1 LDEDSVINDIE
12 NVGVYKVLL
21 LGTGNDDIIQSL
33 IGFNIDKSIFQ
44 DGNNCLIEIKKTF
57 NDRIIEFEFVN
68 DIMQLPNKDESFAL
82 IRKAFKNYST
92 GVNIE
97 RFFNGEKIPSLQIKD
112 FDPSLLINTNEDIE
126 LLIGA
131 KLIKAI
137 RIKYV
142 ESFKKESVISYINT
156 LRIVTLNYFV
166 TKINSIKSP
175 DQEIDEFII
184 SIDPHSLL
192 LKLGINQDYNM
203 VILNKKDD
211 TLVKFFEKIIN
222 GYAGNLNRE
231 ADLNGGTLERI
242 LKSVFYVTDSQ
253 YIEDTRQSKDSDQ
266 KNTIPEEIIKN
277 NSLENRNIRKN
288 VIYTLSYLLAFVLN
302 ERTKIENKW
311 APMPDLIDKFQQIV
325 FTYLNIIK
333 DQIKSAIPRIDDLN
347 NRYNNL
353 DNLVQK
359 KLQKNRDM
367 FFENYDS
374 YLKLLHSFIKAYC
387 LEYNDVPLKLIENI
401 DNEKSEYTKKYKI
414 LKGLLGSQYEKDDE
428 EFKQYIR
435 EKILSIGSL
444 LPKLRVSIEID
455 SLNIMI
461 DEIDKRLNV
470 MKKNVLDK
478 NIEDQLVQLANELSQ
493 GILMLMKEG

>member
-1 LDEDSVINDIE
+1 MDLIDIEDIQGLRKKLGRLIRKLDNETLRGTLNFYLDTLLLDEDSVINDIE

-184 SIDPHSLL
+184 SIDP
-192 LKLGINQDYNM
+192 Y
-203 VILNKKDD
+203 
-211 TLVKFFEKIIN
+211 
-222 GYAGNLNRE
+222 Y
-231 ADLNGGTLERI
+231 
-242 LKSVFYVTDSQ
+242 
-253 YIEDTRQSKDSDQ
+253 
-266 KNTIPEEIIKN
+266 
-277 NSLENRNIRKN
+277 
-288 VIYTLSYLLAFVLN
+288 
-302 ERTKIENKW
+302 
-311 APMPDLIDKFQQIV
+311 
-325 FTYLNIIK
+325 
-333 DQIKSAIPRIDDLN
+333 
-347 NRYNNL
+347 
-353 DNLVQK
+353 
-359 KLQKNRDM
+359 
-367 FFENYDS
+367 
-374 YLKLLHSFIKAYC
+374 
-387 LEYNDVPLKLIENI
+387 
-401 DNEKSEYTKKYKI
+401 
-414 LKGLLGSQYEKDDE
+414 
-428 EFKQYIR
+428 
-435 EKILSIGSL
+435 
-444 LPKLRVSIEID
+444 
-455 SLNIMI
+455 
-461 DEIDKRLNV
+461 
-470 MKKNVLDK
+470 
-478 NIEDQLVQLANELSQ
+478 
-493 GILMLMKEG
+493 